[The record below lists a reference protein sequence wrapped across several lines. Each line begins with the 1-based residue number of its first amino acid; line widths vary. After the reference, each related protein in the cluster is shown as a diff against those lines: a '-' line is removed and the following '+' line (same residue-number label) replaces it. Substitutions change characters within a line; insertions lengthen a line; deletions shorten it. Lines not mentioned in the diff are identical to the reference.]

1 MSGPEHHPFLVT
13 SPATLP
19 VSVEEAM
26 RQCRITIDDDDTD
39 GLAEVTGLLEGY
51 IGAAVNHLD
60 GWTGILG
67 SCMVSQVWRQD
78 FDRFSK
84 CLDLP
89 LGPVIS
95 IDGVTWRN
103 SAGQIATV
111 ASGSYSLRTSAGGMS
126 HCRFVDAFSLPSD
139 LYEVGGVSV
148 TYTAGYAAGAVPRAI
163 RQAIL
168 LMVGAWYENRE
179 ETVIGV
185 SVSSLPNAVAVDRL
199 IAPFRKTGL

>member
-1 MSGPEHHPFLVT
+1 MHRPFLVT
-13 SPATLP
+13 APATLP
-19 VSVEEAM
+19 VTVEEAM
-26 RQCRITIDDDDTD
+26 RHCRIAANEDDAAETSDITD
-39 GLAEVTGLLEGY
+39 LLTGY

-60 GWTGILG
+60 GWAGILG

-103 SAGQIATV
+103 SAGQVATV
-111 ASGSYSLRTSAGGMS
+111 AAESYSLRTSGGGMS
-126 HCRFVDAFSLPSD
+126 YCRFVDAFSLPSD

-148 TYTAGYAAGAVPRAI
+148 TYTAGYADGAVPRAI

-168 LMVGAWYENRE
+168 LMVGTWFENRE
-179 ETVIGV
+179 EAVVGV
-185 SVSSLPNAVAVDRL
+185 SAASLPNAVAVDRL